1 MAQFPI
7 LLCQLTRVL
16 RNLANVPARTSGFK
30 VVSSCITVNKTTN
43 IIQTFEQNHNTIESL
58 TFTFQMLHF
67 ANYSVKLLRIYNFTI
82 LL

>member
-43 IIQTFEQNHNTIESL
+43 IIQTFEQNPNTIENS
-58 TFTFQMLHF
+58 FMSHGML
-67 ANYSVKLLRIYNFTI
+67 IP
-82 LL
+82 

>member
-43 IIQTFEQNHNTIESL
+43 IIQTFEQNHNTIENS
-58 TFTFQMLHF
+58 FMSHGML
-67 ANYSVKLLRIYNFTI
+67 IP
-82 LL
+82 